1 MEDKG
6 QRGSTGINVFDLPD
20 GNIKELDHILGHK
33 VKVKIKGG
41 GEIIGKLQFVG
52 TNALLPSWGL
62 HCTIDRVPGICI
74 NSIMDIIDLEPQEEA

>member
-1 MEDKG
+1 MEEA
-6 QRGSTGINVFDLPD
+6 QRGSTGINMFEQPS
-20 GNIKELDHILGHK
+20 GAIQQLDHILGHK
-33 VKVKIKGG
+33 VKVKDKEGK
-41 GEIIGKLQFVG
+41 ERIGKLQFVG